1 MKFRVL
7 SLLEG
12 NSGDFISGEVL
23 SQQLGV
29 SRSAIWKH
37 IRKLRQEGYQIEAVP
52 HRGYSLS
59 YLGERMLSVAKIKE
73 TLLSSWAELLD
84 YRVKTEGSTN
94 TIAKRLAAQGFPEGT
109 IVLTEGQTEGK
120 GRFGR
125 KFICPFAKGLWF
137 SLILRPKIGFTDV
150 LQVVIII
157 TVAVLD
163 AIEEV
168 TGIRA
173 DIKWP
178 NDLLYQGKK
187 ITGILLEANGEMDQ
201 LNYLIAGIGINVN
214 LDLDDFPL
222 ELQTKAT
229 SLFLISREK
238 VIREKLFCAVIKR
251 IESYYKQSLSGGFVF
266 LWQRWK
272 QASCLLGRAI
282 SVRTAADKL
291 EGEVVDF
298 TLDGGLVLKLKNGD
312 LTTILSG
319 EATLHIPRITS

>member
-1 MKFRVL
+1 MRFRVL
-7 SLLEG
+7 SLLEE
-12 NSGDFISGEVL
+12 NSGNFISGEVI

-29 SRSAIWKH
+29 SRAAIWKH
-37 IRKLRQEGYQIEAVP
+37 IKKLRQEGYQIESVP
-52 HRGYSLS
+52 HRGYCLADS
-59 YLGERMLSVAKIKE
+59 GEKMLSTAKIKE
-73 TLLSSWAELLD
+73 NLSSSWAELLD
-84 YRVKTEGSTN
+84 YRVKVEGSTN
-94 TIAKRLAAQGFPEGT
+94 TIAKQLAAQGAPEGT
-109 IVLTEGQTEGK
+109 IVLAEGQAG
-120 GRFGR
+120 GRGR
-125 KFICPFAKGLWF
+125 LGRRFICPFAKGLWF

-157 TVAVLD
+157 AVAVLD

-168 TGIRA
+168 AGIRA

-187 ITGILLEANGEMDQ
+187 ITGILLEANGEMEQ

-214 LDLDDFPL
+214 LDLADFPA

-229 SLFLISREK
+229 SLFLINGQK
-238 VIREKLFCAVIKR
+238 IVREKLFCAVVEK
-251 IESYYKQSLSGGFVF
+251 IESYYRQSLSGGFAS

-272 QASCLLGRAI
+272 QASCILGREI

-298 TLDGGLVLKLKNGD
+298 TPDGGLVLKLKNGE

-319 EATLHIPRITS
+319 EATLQNT